1 MLLLLLLLLVHQ
13 KTSRIRE
20 SELLVGSD
28 KCDQIGRLLKV
39 LGNKFAYKCSPKRL
53 VTFWAI

>member
-1 MLLLLLLLLVHQ
+1 MLLLLLLVHP